1 MLELSERTVQFK
13 SLKERRV
20 ISLLAERLSYVP
32 VEALNEGDVYCFDHQ
47 WSECHHEVEVMDEDV
62 VPVEVIERKSDSE
75 RWRKCIVYWCFQKDC
90 VVSDESS
97 RDR

>member
-1 MLELSERTVQFK
+1 M
-13 SLKERRV
+13 

-47 WSECHHEVEVMDEDV
+47 WSECHHEVEVMDE
-62 VPVEVIERKSDSE
+62 EIERKSDSE
-75 RWRKCIVYWCFQKDC
+75 RWRKCIVYWCFQKDR
-90 VVSDESS
+90 VVSDELS

>member
-1 MLELSERTVQFK
+1 MQFK

-47 WSECHHEVEVMDEDV
+47 WSECHHEVEVMDEEV

-75 RWRKCIVYWCFQKDC
+75 RWRKCIVYWCFQKDR
-90 VVSDESS
+90 VVSDELS
-97 RDR
+97 RNR